1 MREFRGTT
9 FIDWFTSPTQDK
21 DKGLNPIIF
30 IITAIGRFK
39 KLAGTKFS
47 ARHWLSKP

>member
-9 FIDWFTSPTQDK
+9 FIDCFTVQLKNK

-30 IITAIGRFK
+30 IIIAIGRFK
-39 KLAGTKFS
+39 KSVGTKFS
-47 ARHWLSKP
+47 AKHWLSKP